1 MGGGTI
7 RSWEMMRVGL
17 VWGGGGGVVILT
29 LSMKINPFLFCL

>member
-17 VWGGGGGVVILT
+17 VWGGGGVVIFT